1 MAAPGVSD
9 RGDVFGFVSIN
20 RAEGRALVSR
30 VLQIIVI
37 DPLFLPSSL
46 TLPVEPPIIR
56 LEILKSSIHFILNHG
71 WLAIS
76 YQTTQHTTFS
86 FLCNLTLNY

>member
-1 MAAPGVSD
+1 MAASGVSD

-20 RAEGRALVSR
+20 RVEARALVSR

-46 TLPVEPPIIR
+46 TLPAEPPIIC
-56 LEILKSSIHFILNHG
+56 LENLKNSIHFILNHG
-71 WLAIS
+71 GLAIS
-76 YQTTQHTTFS
+76 CQTTQHTAFS
-86 FLCNLTLNY
+86 FF